1 MTSKRKLFVNAIKYF
16 YRRIH
21 ICSILPEINISMHKC
36 VLNINCKHIFGN
48 FNCLKKI
55 CQLTVSFAW
64 EYLSTIKLGFDL
76 NIYVEKNRMKERGG
90 GCFALNDE

>member
-1 MTSKRKLFVNAIKYF
+1 MNAIKYF

-21 ICSILPEINISMHKC
+21 ICSILPEINISS

-55 CQLTVSFAW
+55 CQLTVSFAL

-90 GCFALNDE
+90 VALL